1 MPVSEVSDDILEL
14 RAEFLAET
22 VENMVEL
29 DLDLV
34 TLEKDPGNAALLD
47 RVFRLVHT
55 IKGAAGFLDMPSPPC
70 RAPPMRLSF
79 SAGKRGSIP
88 S

>member
-22 VENMVEL
+22 VENMAEL

-55 IKGAAGFLDMPSPPC
+55 TKGAAGFLDLPRLGAITHAVEDVLGRM
-70 RAPPMRLSF
+70 RARDV
-79 SAGKRGSIP
+79 
-88 S
+88 